1 MRGITLFFLAFPLLV
16 FAATADQWRSRSI
29 YQLIVDRYA
38 LPQGADLNA
47 CDPGAQTWCGGT
59 WNTYV
64 LLSLSLPLFHPYL
77 LYFSVTQNLDYIQDL
92 GFIASVSLSII
103 LK

>member
-1 MRGITLFFLAFPLLV
+1 MVVIMVRVYINRIWGNTTFSLTMRGISLFFLAFPLLV

-59 WNTYV
+59 WNTCV
-64 LLSLSLPLFHPYL
+64 LLYLFP
-77 LYFSVTQNLDYIQDL
+77 
-92 GFIASVSLSII
+92 
-103 LK
+103 